1 MGKWAIIFGGCW
13 WLLHEQVAATTNAAM
28 GNVGTTQAM
37 ANPVATTAMVVD
49 PMAGYTK
56 MDSPSGACRAN
67 PTSGGRDRTRHEVTL
82 VSSAE
87 ECGKFCNHIKPCWGF
102 EFDIRPEILSPSAED
117 YGNCEI
123 WDKMEIAP
131 GNTFT
136 STIHVCY
143 KKTTNPG
150 NTVDQPTV
158 SADFNITNLNFTAME
173 SNQTFLASLAAE
185 LALVIDPYLTPAV
198 MKVVSS
204 ASNPMVKKLGSDLM
218 VRMVFT
224 PNGTTTS
231 AEVHNYVRLFSSQKK
246 RVHNGWNVALT
257 QTNDA
262 GLPEAIAGY
271 FEGLTGMT
279 LGTPQVTM
287 EMVTLTPLAVAL
299 QGQALAF
306 GGNNPGGNNPGGNNP
321 GGGNPGGSTTVRTTS
336 SGYASVPLLFLVLL
350 CLPKI

>member
-37 ANPVATTAMVVD
+37 ANPVATTAAVVD
-49 PMAGYTK
+49 PMAGYTQ
-56 MDSPSGACRAN
+56 MGGANTACRAN
-67 PTSGGRDRTRHEVTL
+67 PPSSAGGRDRAEHEVTHT
-82 VSSAE
+82 SSAE
-87 ECGKFCNHIKPCWGF
+87 ECAKFCNVIKPCWGF
-102 EFDIRPEILSPSAED
+102 EFDGASSHSISSAD

-123 WDKMEIAP
+123 WDKMAVENQASVA
-131 GNTFT
+131 NF
-136 STIHVCY
+136 VCY
-143 KKTTNPG
+143 KKTTNPTG
-150 NTVDQPTV
+150 TVDQPTV

-173 SNQTFLASLAAE
+173 SNETFLASLAAE
-185 LALVIDPYLTPAV
+185 LALVVDPYLTPAV

-218 VRMVFT
+218 VRLVFT
-224 PNGTTTS
+224 PNSSSNS

-246 RVHNGWNVALT
+246 KVHAAWGNSIT
-257 QTNDA
+257 TTTDP
-262 GLPEAIAGY
+262 GLPEAIANY
-271 FEGLTGMT
+271 FMGLAGMT

-287 EMVTLTPLAVAL
+287 ETVTLTPLAVAL

-306 GGNNPGGNNPGGNNP
+306 SGNNPGGNNP
-321 GGGNPGGSTTVRTTS
+321 GGGNTGSTTKMTTS